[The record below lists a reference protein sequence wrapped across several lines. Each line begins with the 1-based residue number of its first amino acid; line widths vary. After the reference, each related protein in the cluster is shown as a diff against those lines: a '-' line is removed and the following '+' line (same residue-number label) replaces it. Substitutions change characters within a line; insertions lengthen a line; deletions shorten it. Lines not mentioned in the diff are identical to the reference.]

1 MGFEGNVYACKNTTN
16 ASQVHTEDEKTNCSH
31 LTCGRELVL
40 CLQHFYQVESVGNT
54 SVSKAFLNNFFFCFM
69 RPSGEAARCLQHY
82 IIAPRVA

>member
-40 CLQHFYQVESVGNT
+40 CLHHFYQVESVGNT
-54 SVSKAFLNNFFFCFM
+54 SVSKAFLNIFFLLFYESQWGGCTL
-69 RPSGEAARCLQHY
+69 PTALHHCT
-82 IIAPRVA
+82 